1 MTGIDPRE
9 DPKALVDGFNL
20 ASLPPAFYDDPFPV
34 YAALQSLSPVHE
46 LPGGGLFL
54 TRWEDLRTV
63 YQQSA
68 LFSSDKKA
76 AFRPVFGDTL
86 LYQHHTT
93 SLVFNDPPLH
103 TRVRRLVAGALTSR
117 AIAPMESTLD
127 HLLDEL
133 LDRAQALGTI
143 DAIDDFAAAIPIE
156 IIASLMKIPPG
167 ERQPLRG
174 WSLAI
179 LSALEPNPS
188 EAMKQDAENAVRDF
202 LAYLKTLIA
211 DRRRRPLD
219 PDSDLLTRLIR
230 GTGIR
235 DGLTEI
241 ELLQNCIF
249 ILNAG
254 HETTTNLVGNG
265 LHLLLTRRPARDL
278 LLQRPEVVKTA
289 VEEVLRFASPNQLGN
304 RVSTDHT
311 TLGGRPVPAGT
322 QITLCIG
329 AANRDPAQFKNP
341 NDFDITR
348 TPNRHLAFISGPHMC
363 AGQHLARLEGQLALA
378 RFFERF
384 PHAELAGEP
393 VRGKRA
399 RFRGFSS
406 LPVELCPG

>member
-1 MTGIDPRE
+1 MTSIPPGE
-9 DPKALVDGFNL
+9 DPKALVEGFNL

-54 TRWEDLRTV
+54 TRWDDLRTV
-63 YQQSA
+63 YQQPA

-76 AFRPVFGDTL
+76 AFRPVFGHTL

-117 AIAPMESTLD
+117 AIAPMEKALH
-127 HLLDEL
+127 HLLDDL
-133 LDRAQALGTI
+133 LDRAEAQGAI

-156 IIASLMKIPPG
+156 IIASLMNIPPD
-167 ERQPLRG
+167 EREPLRG

-188 EAMKQDAENAVRDF
+188 EDMKQTAETAVGDF
-202 LAYLKTLIA
+202 LAFLKTLIE
-211 DRRRRPLD
+211 DRRRHPLD
-219 PDSDLLTRLIR
+219 PDTDLLTRLIQ

-265 LHLLLTRRPARDL
+265 LHLLLTLPSARDL
-278 LLQRPEVVKTA
+278 LLRRPALIKTA

-304 RVSTDHT
+304 RVSTADT
-311 TLGGRPVPAGT
+311 TLGGQRVFAGT

-329 AANRDPAQFKNP
+329 AANRDPAQFENP

-348 TPNRHLAFISGPHMC
+348 SPNRHLAFASGPHMC
-363 AGQHLARLEGQLALA
+363 AGQQLARLEGQLALA

-384 PHAELAGEP
+384 PQAELAGEP
-393 VRGKRA
+393 KRGNRA

-406 LPVELCPG
+406 LPVKLSPD